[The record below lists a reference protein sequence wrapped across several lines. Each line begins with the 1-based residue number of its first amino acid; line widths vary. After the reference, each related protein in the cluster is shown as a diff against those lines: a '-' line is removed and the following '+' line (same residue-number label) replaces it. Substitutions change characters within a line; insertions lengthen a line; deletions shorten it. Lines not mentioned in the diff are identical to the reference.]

1 MKDNTGRGVLAK
13 VDIYEL
19 WIHKTREIHE
29 TRYKKTLFLFRN
41 IKIKAHI
48 CVDVFILQRMNVK
61 GTEEIKYNFQ
71 IWQTFNSLMNL
82 CS

>member
-1 MKDNTGRGVLAK
+1 MKL
-13 VDIYEL
+13 
-19 WIHKTREIHE
+19 EI
-29 TRYKKTLFLFRN
+29 KTLFLFRN
-41 IKIKAHI
+41 CEIKAHI
-48 CVDVFILQRMNVK
+48 YVDVFILQRMNVK